1 MITPKEKIEKF
12 DENFHHVAGI
22 CEVGIDPFRDKEDC
36 NCYKEKFKT
45 HLITTIIE
53 EYEETLGEI
62 GEVEKCPAC
71 NGSWVECEVCE
82 NTGESLGGI
91 NKERSRLR
99 IFIESKI
106 QQWKE
111 LLNNK

>member
-1 MITPKEKIEKF
+1 MTTPMEKIEKF

-45 HLITTIIE
+45 YIITTLIE
-53 EYEETLGEI
+53 EYEEMLDEVITTLQPKLEGTVYDPYEADMAYI
-62 GEVEKCPAC
+62 
-71 NGSWVECEVCE
+71 
-82 NTGESLGGI
+82 TGR
-91 NKERSRLR
+91 NRERYLLR
-99 IFIESKI
+99 NLIESKI